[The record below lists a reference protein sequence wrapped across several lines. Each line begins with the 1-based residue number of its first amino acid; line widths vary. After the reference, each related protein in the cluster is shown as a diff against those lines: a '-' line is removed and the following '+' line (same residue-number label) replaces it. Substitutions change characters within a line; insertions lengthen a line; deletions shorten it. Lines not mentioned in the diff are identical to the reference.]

1 MNHLMNNKDTIINKL
16 RSSSMSYLARYEV
29 SIHQLEST
37 LKRKISYLE
46 NDLNEKEKS
55 NIINLIKEEM
65 ILAKFVDDKRYAE
78 TKTRSIRRQGGS
90 IRLIYSKLLEKG
102 ISKDL
107 IQSSIE
113 IVDDGQENAEIKAAV
128 KFMKKKNIGV
138 FSNTQSTS
146 NEKDKYNLKQKWL
159 GALSRRGFSLE
170 TINKVINLNDI
181 NNANLILEK

>member
-1 MNHLMNNKDTIINKL
+1 MNHFMNNKDTIINKL
-16 RSSSMSYLARYEV
+16 RSSSMSYLSRYEV
-29 SIHQLEST
+29 SIHQLENT

-107 IQSSIE
+107 IQSSIK

-138 FSNTQSTS
+138 FSNTQSIS
-146 NEKDKYNLKQKWL
+146 NEKDKYSLKQKWL

-181 NNANLILEK
+181 NNANLILDK